1 MWYTRGIT
9 MLFHDLIINNESPI
23 YEQIEN
29 HVKRSIQT
37 NMITPDSKL
46 PSTRELSQV
55 LGVSRNTVL
64 AAYEN
69 LEAENIIYTKK
80 GKGTFITKS
89 AFERYSG
96 KNCDSNQK
104 MKWNV
109 DWEAKANTYS
119 IEAEKMDIIKNEIP
133 WSKDLISFKSI
144 SPDGELFDL
153 EEFKRSFLYRL
164 SVEGNKILNYGYA
177 KGYKPLIDYLKQ
189 YMLEKG
195 VSGEHKDIIVTNGF
209 TEGFEMM
216 IEAFTNPGD
225 YVLCEN
231 PTHNTALRIMKL
243 HGVKTIGIP
252 MLEDGLDVEK
262 LEQCLKKYKTRFLY
276 VIPSYHNPTGIV
288 IGEKKRFQIYE
299 MCREYNVPIIE
310 DGFTEE
316 LLYGSSHI
324 TPIASLDK
332 EHNGVVYIGSFSKI
346 LFPGLRIGWVMGD
359 NRVISLL
366 ESVKRCKNIHTSSI
380 DQGILYE
387 YLQSGILK
395 RQMKRMRKSYKER
408 FEFAKQCV
416 EKYLDPE
423 FVWGDGGLHLYVGL
437 RDISARNLLQACYE
451 RKVIFMAGDIFSLD
465 DRGEY
470 TLRLGLS
477 RVSLEEIETG
487 IKIMGECL
495 EELRD
500 K

>member
-1 MWYTRGIT
+1 
-9 MLFHDLIINNESPI
+9 MLFHDLVIDKESPI
-23 YEQIEN
+23 YEQIIN
-29 HVKRSIQT
+29 HVKHSIQT
-37 NMITPDSKL
+37 NMIAPNSKL
-46 PSTRELSQV
+46 PSTRELAQI
-55 LGVSRNTVL
+55 LGVSRNTVIL
-64 AAYEN
+64 AYES

-80 GKGTFITKS
+80 GKGTFITESILK
-89 AFERYSG
+89 RY
-96 KNCDSNQK
+96 KDRDYDSNQEIA
-104 MKWNV
+104 WII
-109 DWEAKANTYS
+109 DWEEKANTYS
-119 IEAEKMDIIKNEIP
+119 KEAERMDIIKNEIP

-153 EEFKRSFLYRL
+153 EEFKRSFLNRL

-189 YMLEKG
+189 YMKEKG

-216 IEAFTNPGD
+216 MEAFTSPGD

-243 HGVKTIGIP
+243 HGIKPIGVP
-252 MLEDGLDVEK
+252 MLEDGIDIEALRVCLEK
-262 LEQCLKKYKTRFLY
+262 YPVRFLY

-288 IGEKKRFQIYE
+288 IGERKRSQIYE
-299 MCREYNVPIIE
+299 VCRTYGVPIIE

-324 TPIASLDK
+324 TPIAALDR
-332 EHNGVVYIGSFSKI
+332 ERNGVVYIGSFSKI
-346 LFPGLRIGWVMGD
+346 LFPGLRIGWIMGD
-359 NRVISLL
+359 NRMVSLL

-408 FEFAKQCV
+408 FELAKQCI
-416 EKYLDPE
+416 EQYIEPE
-423 FVWGDGGLHLYVGL
+423 FIWGDGGLHVYIGL
-437 RDISARNLLQACYE
+437 QDVSARELLQCCHK
-451 RKVIFMAGDIFSLD
+451 RKVIFMPGDIFSLD
-465 DRGEY
+465 GSGEY

-477 RVSLEEIETG
+477 RVSLGEIEDG
-487 IKIMGECL
+487 IKIIGECL
-495 EELRD
+495 CEIKKNR
-500 K
+500 KN

>member
-1 MWYTRGIT
+1 

-23 YEQIEN
+23 YEQIVN
-29 HVKRSIQT
+29 HVKYSIQM

-55 LGVSRNTVL
+55 LGVSRNTIL
-64 AAYEN
+64 TAYEN

-80 GKGTFITKS
+80 GRGTFITQS
-89 AFERYSG
+89 AFTRYS
-96 KNCDSNQK
+96 KKSMEDKQDI
-104 MKWNV
+104 KWKV
-109 DWEAKANTYS
+109 DWESRANVYS
-119 IEAEKMDIIKNEIP
+119 MEAEKMDIIKNEIP

-243 HGVKTIGIP
+243 HGVKTVGIP
-252 MLEDGLDVEK
+252 MLEDGLNIEK
-262 LEQCLKKYKTRFLY
+262 LEHDLKKYSPRFLY

-288 IGEKKRFQIYE
+288 IGEKRRLQIYE
-299 MCREYNVPIIE
+299 LCTKYKVPIIE

-324 TPIASLDK
+324 TPIASLDRDR
-332 EHNGVVYIGSFSKI
+332 NSVVYIGSFSKI

-359 NRVISLL
+359 KRLISLL

-416 EKYLDPE
+416 EQYLDPE

-437 RDISARNLLQACYE
+437 RDVSARVLLKACYE
-451 RKVIFMAGDIFSLD
+451 KKVIFMPGDIFSLD
-465 DRGEY
+465 NRGDY

-495 EELRD
+495 LELRS
-500 K
+500 

>member
-1 MWYTRGIT
+1 
-9 MLFHDLIINNESPI
+9 MLFHDLIIHNDKPI
-23 YEQIEN
+23 YEQIVN
-29 HVKRSIQT
+29 HVKHSIQT

-55 LGVSRNTVL
+55 LGVSRNTVVL
-64 AAYEN
+64 AYEN
-69 LEAENIIYTKK
+69 LEADSIIYTKK
-80 GKGTFITKS
+80 GKGTFITES
-89 AFERYSG
+89 AFKQYGR
-96 KNCDSNQK
+96 KNYKNK
-104 MKWNV
+104 EEAKWNV
-109 DWEAKANTYS
+109 DWETWANTYS

-133 WSKDLISFKSI
+133 WSKELISFKSI

-195 VSGEHKDIIVTNGF
+195 VSGEHKDIIITNGF

-243 HGVKTIGIP
+243 HGVNTIGVP
-252 MLEDGLDVEK
+252 MLEDGLDTEV
-262 LEQCLKKYKTRFLY
+262 LEQCLKQYPVRFLY

-299 MCREYNVPIIE
+299 LCRTYKVPIIE

-324 TPIASLDK
+324 TPIASLDR
-332 EHNGVVYIGSFSKI
+332 ERNGVVYIGSFSKI

-387 YLQSGILK
+387 YLQSGVLK

-416 EKYLDPE
+416 EEYLDPD

-437 RDISARNLLQACYE
+437 RDVPARVLLQACYE
-451 RKVIFMAGDIFSLD
+451 EKVIFMPGDIFSLD
-465 DRGEY
+465 ERGEY
-470 TLRLGLS
+470 ALRLGLS
-477 RVSLEEIETG
+477 RVSLEEIKEG

-495 EELRD
+495 RD
-500 K
+500 LKRKTR